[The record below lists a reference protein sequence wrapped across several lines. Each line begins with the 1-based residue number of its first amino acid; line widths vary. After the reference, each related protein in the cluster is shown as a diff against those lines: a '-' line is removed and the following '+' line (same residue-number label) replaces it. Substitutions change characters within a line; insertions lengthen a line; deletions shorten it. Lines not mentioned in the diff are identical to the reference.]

1 MGLKKTLILV
11 SLLLLPWTVSAQ
23 FYSLRTNVAALATG
37 NLNAEFSM
45 TLNRKWSVHLPLQYC
60 PFKFNANRQW
70 RNIYTSPGVRYW
82 LRESYTGGFIGLHG
96 VAAVYSVGGLFGNK
110 FRHEGE
116 GYGAGLSIGHAYALA
131 KRWNLEWELGGGPVW
146 LAYDKY
152 ACRHCGGWKARESG
166 WYLLPTKLAFN
177 VVYLF

>member
-1 MGLKKTLILV
+1 MLKKTLILV

-96 VAAVYSVGGLFGNK
+96 VAA
-110 FRHEGE
+110 GE
-116 GYGAGLSIGHAYALA
+116 GLVDADGGHDEEADHRQRRGEQEGQVEAAVGLHAP
-131 KRWNLEWELGGGPVW
+131 RRELGIKGELTHRAHRLV
-146 LAYDKY
+146 
-152 ACRHCGGWKARESG
+152 R
-166 WYLLPTKLAFN
+166 
-177 VVYLF
+177 